1 VYLNYRFAS
10 QLFSFYNFVISQL
23 IFFTR
28 DFLTIFNMSKN
39 NLPLKTAKLV
49 TIILFLYCHQSYAQN
64 NDKEAY
70 KKFAIEAGG
79 NISNMNFN
87 KGVPA
92 PPSHIQSAWN
102 AGVLVGVVLQ
112 VPLAQNLFLKPG
124 YYYLR
129 RNGEDKS
136 IQTKYANDYFSLP
149 ILLKYKLS
157 SLLDVLAGPQVEL
170 LIHSNSYN
178 NSIKT
183 NITHDVEERSIAAT
197 AGFDVHL
204 IQSFYLSARYLL
216 GFNHVGIGQRSN
228 PKEFKYEAASLAV
241 GFEF

>member
-1 VYLNYRFAS
+1 
-10 QLFSFYNFVISQL
+10 
-23 IFFTR
+23 
-28 DFLTIFNMSKN
+28 MSKN
-39 NLPLKTAKLV
+39 SFTLKTAKLV
-49 TIILFLYCHQSYAQN
+49 AIMLFLYCHHSYAQG
-64 NDKEAY
+64 NDKEGY
-70 KKFAIEAGG
+70 KKFAIEAGA
-79 NISNMNFN
+79 NLSNMNFN

-102 AGVLVGVVLQ
+102 AGILAGVVLQ
-112 VPLAQNLFLKPG
+112 VPLGHNVFLKPG

-157 SLLDVLAGPQVEL
+157 SLLDVLGGPQIEL
-170 LIHSNSYN
+170 LIHSNSYS

-183 NITHDVEERSIAAT
+183 NITHDVEERSIAAA
-197 AGFDVHL
+197 AGVDVHL
-204 IQSFYLSARYLL
+204 IQSFYISARYLL